1 VSLAGPAAELERY
14 GDGHAA
20 GDLTRIRGQL
30 EPARPGLARQRSW
43 TGTAAARRPC
53 ASGRRS
59 TRSPQPAAARAPH
72 RLRRRRHRR
81 PAVEVSTRGVN
92 GNFCSHVKRAL
103 VFPRKFP
110 AVTCRGRSEAVEGPS
125 GSAGGRGSKNAP
137 AAAAGAGRGGGFQC
151 HVAL

>member
-1 VSLAGPAAELERY
+1 MTSLHRTATHEAGHAVAAHLLRLPVRHVLVSDGRGEVAYYPVPVGPANIARRAVVSLAGPAAELERY

-59 TRSPQPAAARAPH
+59 TRSQQPCCSAGASP
-72 RLRRRRHRR
+72 
-81 PAVEVSTRGVN
+81 VST
-92 GNFCSHVKRAL
+92 SPTSSA
-103 VFPRKFP
+103 
-110 AVTCRGRSEAVEGPS
+110 RGR
-125 GSAGGRGSKNAP
+125 
-137 AAAAGAGRGGGFQC
+137 GFNSWRERE
-151 HVAL
+151 LL

>member
-1 VSLAGPAAELERY
+1 MAAMTSLHRTATHEAGHAVAAHLLRLPVRHVLVSDGRGEVAYYPVPVGPANIARRAVVSLAGPASELERY

-81 PAVEVSTRGVN
+81 P
-92 GNFCSHVKRAL
+92 
-103 VFPRKFP
+103 
-110 AVTCRGRSEAVEGPS
+110 RGR
-125 GSAGGRGSKNAP
+125 
-137 AAAAGAGRGGGFQC
+137 GFNSWRERE
-151 HVAL
+151 LL